1 MLSLQ
6 FMSYSEH
13 YHEKKSENTFENV
26 DKIVGKLER
35 KNSAGVWKIQ
45 KKLEELSAIAN
56 VLGIVLFLAAEL
68 GSLS

>member
-6 FMSYSEH
+6 FRSYSEH
-13 YHEKKSENTFENV
+13 YLEKKSENTFENV
-26 DKIVGKLER
+26 DKIVGKFER

>member
-6 FMSYSEH
+6 FRSYSEH
-13 YHEKKSENTFENV
+13 YLEKKSENTFENV
-26 DKIVGKLER
+26 DKIVGKLGR

>member
-1 MLSLQ
+1 M
-6 FMSYSEH
+6 
-13 YHEKKSENTFENV
+13 